1 MDARLTTL
9 ARRCLDA
16 AETGQMTFPQ
26 IVGALSDA
34 GFESYAVDLRRPL
47 ATYSLPGGDCAE
59 FADAGERLTI
69 ADAFDPEALQAA
81 IREAQQ
87 LAPGYSY
94 TGFRRK
100 AAAAGCV
107 GYLVS
112 FPGRRAVY
120 FGRTGEVHTE
130 LFGD

>member
-16 AETGQMTFPQ
+16 AETGEMTFPQ
-26 IVGALSDA
+26 IVGALIDA
-34 GFESYAVDLRRPL
+34 GFESYAIDFRRPL
-47 ATYSLPGGDCAE
+47 AVYTLPDGDCVE
-59 FADAGERLTI
+59 FTDAGERLTV
-69 ADAFDPEALQAA
+69 AETFDTAALQAA

-87 LAPGYSY
+87 LVPGYSY
-94 TGFRRK
+94 AGFRRK

-130 LFGD
+130 YFPD